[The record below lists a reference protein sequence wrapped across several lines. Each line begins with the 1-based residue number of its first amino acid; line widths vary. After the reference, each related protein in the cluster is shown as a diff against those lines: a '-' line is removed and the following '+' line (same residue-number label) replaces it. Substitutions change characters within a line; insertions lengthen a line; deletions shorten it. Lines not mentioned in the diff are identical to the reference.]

1 MKKQLN
7 ICGHDYKLFF
17 KDMKKEEADDNSG
30 YCVVSGNK
38 IVINKELPLSQ
49 QESTIIHETI
59 EAINFLFELN
69 LEHNKIMTL
78 ETALYQFLKDNYKI
92 NLIK

>member
-7 ICGHDYKLFF
+7 ICGHDYKLIF
-17 KDMKKEEADDNSG
+17 KDIEKEEADSNSG

-38 IVINKELPLSQ
+38 IVVNKNLPISQ
-49 QESTIIHETI
+49 QESTIVHEAL

-78 ETALYQFLKDNYKI
+78 ETALYQFMKDNYKI